1 MHAIWLDNTKSPV
14 ATVKEKRNEHRDLE
28 ACPQK
33 NVVRVTHSRMSE
45 NAFFEH
51 GRTFLSSL
59 LFVLWRKTD
68 TLTWKRNACMLHWP
82 IFLVSCACGP
92 TLETKSHA
100 SAPREDS
107 QSRNKHWYFYARND
121 SLISSLPYRGMQLLC
136 DFLSFICWG
145 HHTPN
150 ASWTL
155 CPWSYFMLLHIAC
168 LMFKSCEALSMCI
181 VILTIAI
188 LELLHLCAY
197 HFPNIWMQELL

>member
-92 TLETKSHA
+92 TLETNLTQVHRGKIVKVGISTGIFMHETTLWYHHCPTEGCNC
-100 SAPREDS
+100 SAIFCLLSVGGITPPTLHGLYAPGRILC
-107 QSRNKHWYFYARND
+107 YF
-121 SLISSLPYRGMQLLC
+121 I
-136 DFLSFICWG
+136 
-145 HHTPN
+145 
-150 ASWTL
+150 
-155 CPWSYFMLLHIAC
+155 
-168 LMFKSCEALSMCI
+168 
-181 VILTIAI
+181 
-188 LELLHLCAY
+188 
-197 HFPNIWMQELL
+197 